1 MENFFENVPYNH
13 SHFPI
18 YIEKEEVY
26 SSKPFTSHIN
36 WHSDIEFMKVLS
48 GSINCCINGEIVKLC
63 ECEGLFINSNQV
75 HYNFSAEDE
84 GCVFMCVVFN
94 PSFLYAKKHYEE
106 KYILPILTNQA
117 LAYHVLKKDVLWE
130 NQVLESIEKI
140 YNSKADSDF
149 ELELHSAFF
158 NIWENMYK
166 NLCKKKK
173 APLSNKE
180 NTAAFKEMVSYI
192 HLNYKKK
199 ITLEDIATAGSVC
212 KTTCNKIFKIY
223 TGCSPVGYLTEH
235 RLRKAIELIEE
246 NKLNLTQICYECGFC
261 SSSYFA
267 ETFKKIFG
275 CSPSD
280 YKRNS
285 LSKM

>member
-1 MENFFENVPYNH
+1 M
-13 SHFPI
+13 
-18 YIEKEEVY
+18 
-26 SSKPFTSHIN
+26 
-36 WHSDIEFMKVLS
+36 
-48 GSINCCINGEIVKLC
+48 
-63 ECEGLFINSNQV
+63 
-75 HYNFSAEDE
+75 
-84 GCVFMCVVFN
+84 FN
-94 PSFLYAKKHYEE
+94 PSFLCAQKHYEE

-117 LAYHVLKKDVLWE
+117 LACYVLKENVVWE
-130 NQVLESIEKI
+130 KQALESMEKI
-140 YNSKADSDF
+140 YKSQSEYDF

-173 APLSNKE
+173 DSFVNKE
-180 NTAAFKEMVSYI
+180 STRAFKEMVSYI

-199 ITLEDIATAGSVC
+199 ITLEDIASSGNVC

-223 TGCSPVGYLTEH
+223 TGCPPIGYLTEH

-246 NKLNLTQICYECGFC
+246 DKLNLTQICYECGFC

-275 CSPSD
+275 CSPSS